1 MNLKEKLAH
10 AVLVGVIGVSSTSL
24 GATDPAPSN
33 PQLAAQALI
42 FDLRDRKP
50 QEAFSKLGPKMQAAI
65 TGEALVGAWAQASGS
80 LGDFE
85 GLDLEQSF
93 KKGGFQAVIFNA
105 RFHLGALQV
114 TTAVEPKSLKVE
126 GFFMKLVPAAPGPLA
141 ADAGSVETA
150 FTAIEVKLGHAPFEL
165 GGTLTLPKKG
175 AAPYRAVV
183 LVQGSGPSDR
193 DETIAANKP
202 FKDLAEGLAAAGIAT
217 LRYDKRTFS
226 YGKDYVGKPI
236 TMNEEVIDD
245 ALSAVE
251 LLAARSDIDQKK
263 IFVVGHSLG
272 ALLAPEIG
280 SKSKLV
286 VGVVCLA
293 PPARKPWDI
302 LTQQF
307 EYLGAPP
314 EKIAEMKRDL
324 NDIRSGKAKGVVMGA
339 PVAYWKEWASKDGV
353 AMAKKLK
360 KPVLVLRGS
369 RDYQVIEEDF
379 AAWKKG
385 LAGVPGAEVIE
396 LPNLNHLF
404 IEGEGKSLPAEYARA
419 GHVAPV
425 VLEQLTRFVNR
436 P

>member
-1 MNLKEKLAH
+1 MHLKQKLVGAV
-10 AVLVGVIGVSSTSL
+10 VLVVSSASV
-24 GATDPAPSN
+24 GASDPAPSN

-50 QEAFSKLGPKMQAAI
+50 QDAYAKLGPKMQAAI
-65 TGEALVGAWAQASGS
+65 TGDALVGAWAQATAP
-80 LGDFE
+80 LGEFE
-85 GLDLEQSF
+85 GLEVEQHF
-93 KKGGFQAVIFNA
+93 EKGGYQAVIFKA
-105 RFHLGALQV
+105 RFHQGALQI
-114 TTAVEPKSLKVE
+114 TSAVEPKSLKVE
-126 GFFMKLVPAAPGPLA
+126 GFFMKPVPAAPGSVA
-141 ADAGSVETA
+141 SEADAGTSDAA
-150 FTAIEVKLGHAPFEL
+150 FIAVEVKLGHAPFEL
-165 GGTLTLPKKG
+165 GGTLTLPKSG
-175 AAPYRAVV
+175 AGPYRAVV

-286 VGVVCLA
+286 AGVVCLA
-293 PPARKPWDI
+293 PPARKPWEI
-302 LTQQF
+302 LPQQF

-314 EKIAEMKRDL
+314 EKIAEMKRDFA
-324 NDIRSGKAKGVVMGA
+324 DIRSGKAKGVVMGA

-369 RDYQVIEEDF
+369 RDYQVIDEDF

-385 LAGVPGAEVIE
+385 LAQVPGAEVIE

-404 IEGEGKSLPAEYARA
+404 IEGEGKSLPAEYARP

-425 VLEQLTRFVNR
+425 VLEQLSRFVNR